1 MGHRLNER
9 KNIMTPS
16 EKFSTIYIDH
26 EQVITPEHIAAA
38 ADGKVK
44 LELSGQTYNLLAE
57 RRKQVEDYLTG
68 QKYPAYG
75 FNRGFGHNV
84 DLAVKEEDLS
94 QLQENLI
101 MSHCV
106 GVGEP
111 APDEIVRTTM
121 LLRAWSLSRGYSG
134 VRPRVVEQILDMLNH
149 DILPVVPELGSVGAS
164 GDLAPL
170 SHIALGMLGKGKVKY
185 RGELMDAADA
195 LKKAGLKPLKLQMKE
210 GLALNNG
217 VQYMTAIGLHCCRQM
232 QVLLKTAAVQT
243 AMTAQVMLAP
253 ETPFRKDL
261 HQLRPHPGAVKVAG
275 WIYELMKDSPLR
287 EAHRDY
293 RIDGEIQDPYNIRCA
308 AQILGSCAELID
320 ECQAVLL
327 REANSVTDNP
337 LLLPASEEYGW
348 DKNDPFYGQYVDIVS
363 GGQFHGMPVAVRI
376 YNLFQAMGIMA
387 GLVNR
392 RCARYVDAN
401 QNKGLGRDLKWP
413 DLNEEQRAISNS
425 MMMLEYTS
433 ASLANSI
440 WGEVMPNHLF
450 NISTNTGQEDHV
462 SMGTDPAVRVMK
474 TMPKMAQLLAIELA
488 YISQAAAIR
497 KRLPH
502 IPSKVPI
509 YEEIRKKLADMQK
522 DLQSSETRFDLE
534 IQLLEHYPITP
545 EQRKL
550 NPVCENILS
559 RVSEIFPPVTK
570 DRPFDAELRE
580 LSRFISE
587 GFIVEMVTGL

>member
-1 MGHRLNER
+1 MSH
-9 KNIMTPS
+9 
-16 EKFSTIYIDH
+16 TITIDH
-26 EQVITPEHIAAA
+26 TRKLTLEQIAAA
-38 ADGKVK
+38 GAGNARFA
-44 LELSGQTYNLLAE
+44 LAEATRTMLAE
-57 RRKQVEDYLTG
+57 RRRQVVEYLAG

-84 DLAVKEEDLS
+84 DLAVDEAHLAA
-94 QLQENLI
+94 LQENLI
-101 MSHCV
+101 TSHAV

-111 APDEIVRTTM
+111 APDAIVRVTM
-121 LLRAWSLSRGYSG
+121 LLRAQSLAQGYSG
-134 VRPRVVEQILDMLNH
+134 VRPCVVEQLLNMLNN

-170 SHIALGMLGKGKVKY
+170 SHIALGMLGMGKV
-185 RGELMDAADA
+185 RVNGETVNAADA
-195 LKKAGLKPLKLQMKE
+195 LRAAGLQPLKLEMKE

-232 QVLLKTAAVQT
+232 QILLKTAAIET

-253 ETPFRKDL
+253 ETPFRHDL
-261 HQLRPHPGAVKVAG
+261 HLLRPHPGALKVAG
-275 WIYELMKDSPLR
+275 WIYALMQDSPLR

-320 ECQAVLL
+320 ECEKALL
-327 REANSVTDNP
+327 LEANSVTDNP
-337 LLLPASEEYGW
+337 VLLPLVEE
-348 DKNDPFYGQYVDIVS
+348 NTHRPAGQYAGQFVDIVS
-363 GGQFHGMPVAVRI
+363 GGQFHGMPVAVRV

-413 DLNEEQRAISNS
+413 DLSNAERAVSS
-425 MMMLEYTS
+425 GMMLLEYTS
-433 ASLANSI
+433 AALTNAI
-440 WGEVMPNHLF
+440 WGEAMPSHLF

-462 SMGTDPAVRVMK
+462 SMGTSLAVRVMHSL
-474 TMPKMAQLLAIELA
+474 PKLANLLAIEMA

-497 KRLPH
+497 KRLPY
-502 IPSKVPI
+502 IPSVAPI
-509 YEEIRKKLADMQK
+509 FDEIKQKLGTIQK
-522 DLQSSETRFDLE
+522 DLQSQENPFTLE
-534 IQLLEHYPITP
+534 IQVREHYPITP

-550 NPVCENILS
+550 NPVCENILA
-559 RVSEIFPPVTK
+559 RVAEIFPPVTH
-570 DRPFDAELRE
+570 DRVMADELAELA
-580 LSRFISE
+580 RFVAE
-587 GFIVEMVTGL
+587 GKVVEMVGV

>member
-1 MGHRLNER
+1 MASS
-9 KNIMTPS
+9 KNSSI
-16 EKFSTIYIDH
+16 IYINHLQD
-26 EQVITPEHIAAA
+26 INLKHIAAA
-38 ADGKVK
+38 ADGHVRF
-44 LELSGQTYNLLAE
+44 ELSEQTHELLAE
-57 RRKQVEDYLTG
+57 RRRQVEDYLRG

-84 DLAVKEEDLS
+84 DLAVGDKHLS
-94 QLQENLI
+94 ELQENLI
-101 MSHCV
+101 ISHCV
-106 GVGEP
+106 GVGDP

-121 LLRAWSLSRGYSG
+121 LLRAQSLARGYSG
-134 VRPRVVEQILDMLNH
+134 IRPCVIGQLLDMLNH

-170 SHIALGMLGKGKVKY
+170 SHIALGMLGKGRVKY
-185 RGELMDAADA
+185 KGVEMDAADA
-195 LKKAGLKPLKLQMKE
+195 LQQAGIKPLKLQMKE

-217 VQYMTAIGLHCCRQM
+217 VQYMTAIGLFCCRQM
-232 QVLLKTAAVQT
+232 QVLLKTAAVLT

-253 ETPFRKDL
+253 ETPFRRDL
-261 HQLRPHPGAVKVAG
+261 HELRPHPGAIKVAG

-287 EAHRDY
+287 ESHRDY

-320 ECQAVLL
+320 ECEAALL

-337 LLLPASEEYGW
+337 LLLPASKEYGW
-348 DKNDPFYGQYVDIVS
+348 KPDDPFYGKYVDIVS

-413 DLNEEQRAISNS
+413 DLSEKQRAVSS
-425 MMMLEYTS
+425 GMMMLEYTS
-433 ASLANSI
+433 AALANSI
-440 WGEVMPNHLF
+440 WGEAMPNHLF

-462 SMGTDPAVRVMK
+462 SMGADPAVRVLK
-474 TMPKMAQLLAIELA
+474 TLPKMAQLLAIELA

-497 KRLPH
+497 KKLPH
-502 IPSKVPI
+502 IPSKVPV
-509 YEEIRKKLADMQK
+509 YKEIKQKLDGIQK
-522 DLQSSETRFDLE
+522 ELQSSETRFDLE

-545 EQRKL
+545 EQRRL
-550 NPVCENILS
+550 NPVCEKILS
-559 RVSEIFPPVTK
+559 RVAEIFPPVTK
-570 DRPFDAELRE
+570 DRPFSDELGE

-587 GFIVEMVTGL
+587 GHIVEMVKGL